1 VNRTQLDELNTA
13 AIRKHNRNIVDS
25 GGKPPQAL
33 LDDLWYAACEFAASQ
48 VAQAANPAP
57 VVIAASTE
65 AGPVAKPFPPP
76 AEPPQETPRA
86 TPPART
92 GTSQRRTTTRRGG
105 K

>member
-76 AEPPQETPRA
+76 ADPPQETPRA
-86 TPPART
+86 TAAVPGPSART
-92 GTSQRRTTTRRGG
+92 RTRTRGG
-105 K
+105 AK